1 MRLTYAFVIR
11 LFVAVVVVLLFGLV
25 FEQRMSI
32 RKAREQLLSDS
43 LTTIRAAINQYAVDE
58 NRRPQSAEDLV
69 AAGYLNSLPD
79 DPFTGSNKTWAIE
92 RDQNGG
98 IVGIHS
104 TSIQRGSNG
113 KPYSSW

>member
-1 MRLTYAFVIR
+1 MRLTYAYVIR
-11 LFVAVVVVLLFGLV
+11 LFVAIVVVLLFGLV

-43 LTTIRAAINQYAVDE
+43 LTTMRAAINQYAVDK
-58 NRRPQSAEDLV
+58 NRRPQSVEDLV

-79 DPFTGSNKTWAIE
+79 DPFTGSNKTWVIE

-104 TSIQRGSNG
+104 ASTQRGSNG